1 MRCQYCNCA
10 ESKVI
15 DSRPT
20 EEGNSIRRR
29 RECMGCGR
37 RFTTYEKIEMLP
49 LMVVKRDGRRET
61 FDAQKIKAGILHAC
75 EKLPVSMQQIDA
87 MTTSIE
93 QRAYASME
101 GEISSQRIGDMVMEE
116 LKATNDVAY
125 VRFAAVYRLFTDI
138 GTFMQELQKLL
149 DEGEKVKKAKGAGRG
164 KNRVP
169 APFYWFFT
177 ESWGKSS
184 SGALLRERRVTGRD
198 ASLPAPLLSSVW
210 HTGRPWNSWGVA
222 PNPTRDAVP

>member
-1 MRCQYCNCA
+1 MRCQYCNCL

-29 RECMGCGR
+29 RECTRCGR
-37 RFTTYEKIEMLP
+37 RFTTYEKIELVP
-49 LMVVKRDGRRET
+49 LLVVKRDNRREP
-61 FDAQKIKAGILHAC
+61 FDAAKIKSGVIHAC
-75 EKLPVSMQQIDA
+75 EKLPVSMQQID
-87 MTTSIE
+87 SIVSRIE
-93 QRAYASME
+93 QTVYNTME

-149 DEGEKVKKAKGAGRG
+149 DEGKK
-164 KNRVP
+164 
-169 APFYWFFT
+169 
-177 ESWGKSS
+177 
-184 SGALLRERRVTGRD
+184 
-198 ASLPAPLLSSVW
+198 
-210 HTGRPWNSWGVA
+210 
-222 PNPTRDAVP
+222 

>member
-116 LKATNDVAY
+116 LKATTTWHMCALRRCIASSRILERSCRNC
-125 VRFAAVYRLFTDI
+125 RSCW
-138 GTFMQELQKLL
+138 M
-149 DEGEKVKKAKGAGRG
+149 RG
-164 KNRVP
+164 KSR
-169 APFYWFFT
+169 FFT
-177 ESWGKSS
+177 ES
-184 SGALLRERRVTGRD
+184 
-198 ASLPAPLLSSVW
+198 
-210 HTGRPWNSWGVA
+210 
-222 PNPTRDAVP
+222 

>member
-149 DEGEKVKKAKGAGRG
+149 DEGKNKTTTMRWTQKKSRSSAFLLHEKGEAAYAASPILLTSAWILPR
-164 KNRVP
+164 NRT
-169 APFYWFFT
+169 A
-177 ESWGKSS
+177 
-184 SGALLRERRVTGRD
+184 
-198 ASLPAPLLSSVW
+198 
-210 HTGRPWNSWGVA
+210 
-222 PNPTRDAVP
+222 